1 MCGRYYV
8 DQSMVGEIESLVRE
22 VDEKIQKERSRDI
35 CPSQTAVVITGRKPY
50 LRAEE
55 MIWGFP
61 QYQKKGLLINARAE
75 TALERKIFRDSVL
88 HRRCIIPAKHFYE
101 WDAQKERVTFYRK
114 DQSMLFMAGFYNWFQ
129 EEERFIILTT
139 EANASVSPV
148 HSRMPLLL
156 EKNELEDWIYEDTFL
171 EFVLHKTP
179 MLLERQQEYEQQ
191 SLFSRDFQ

>member
-8 DQSMVGEIESLVRE
+8 DQSMIGEIESLVRK
-22 VDEKIQKERSRDI
+22 VDEKLKKERNGDI
-35 CPSQTAVVITGRKPY
+35 CPSKAAVVITGRKPY
-50 LRAEE
+50 LQAEE
-55 MIWGFP
+55 MAWGFP

-75 TALERKIFRDSVL
+75 TALERKLFRDSIL

-101 WDAQKERVTFYRK
+101 WDVQKEKVTFYRK
-114 DQSMLFMAGFYNWFQ
+114 DQGILFMAGFYDWFQ

-139 EANASVSPV
+139 EANESVSPV

-156 EKNELEDWIYEDTFL
+156 EKNELEDWIYEDAFL
-171 EFVLHKTP
+171 EFALHKTP

-191 SLFSRDFQ
+191 SLFSSDFQ